1 MWKLEIPEIRP
12 SKCLISSPAS
22 GAAGDFAA
30 AAATAVLGSEVIREN
45 IFEFRQRLLGAARE
59 GQRSPAGGHRRTGTV
74 GQHTQNECGGVQ
86 GMVVGS
92 HKMRALSALETR
104 RGGAMRSRKL
114 QSCRRR
120 TLGLPLG
127 YLRVESPETAHQ
139 PFGRGPFACP
149 RAFSMCSA
157 LAHRPFMAHSLRLS
171 TDSFHELGSPLV
183 ALSWCTGRLPRVGE
197 SELRRP
203 PPYRP

>member
-1 MWKLEIPEIRP
+1 
-12 SKCLISSPAS
+12 
-22 GAAGDFAA
+22 
-30 AAATAVLGSEVIREN
+30 
-45 IFEFRQRLLGAARE
+45 
-59 GQRSPAGGHRRTGTV
+59 
-74 GQHTQNECGGVQ
+74 
-86 GMVVGS
+86 MVAGS

-104 RGGAMRSRKL
+104 RSGAMRSRKL
-114 QSCRRR
+114 Q
-120 TLGLPLG
+120 TPHAWA
-127 YLRVESPETAHQ
+127 RVESPETVHQ

-157 LAHRPFMAHSLRLS
+157 LAHRPFMAHSLRVS
-171 TDSFHELGSPLV
+171 TDSFHEPGSPLV

>member
-1 MWKLEIPEIRP
+1 MLDYLTPLLGSCWLANTAVPLSNSCAYNENVWPTLNSFPWVQPARASAP
-12 SKCLISSPAS
+12 SRRTQTDWDSRTAHTERVWRCTGDGGGFAQNE
-22 GAAGDFAA
+22 GAERAGDAA
-30 AAATAVLGSEVIREN
+30 
-45 IFEFRQRLLGAARE
+45 
-59 GQRSPAGGHRRTGTV
+59 QRSD
-74 GQHTQNECGGVQ
+74 
-86 GMVVGS
+86 
-92 HKMRALSALETR
+92 ALSQVADAVR
-104 RGGAMRSRKL
+104 
-114 QSCRRR
+114 
-120 TLGLPLG
+120 LG

-157 LAHRPFMAHSLRLS
+157 LAHRPFMAHSLRVS
-171 TDSFHELGSPLV
+171 TDSFHEPGSPLV

>member
-1 MWKLEIPEIRP
+1 MTPH
-12 SKCLISSPAS
+12 
-22 GAAGDFAA
+22 
-30 AAATAVLGSEVIREN
+30 GSTRSDTEVIREN

-74 GQHTQNECGGVQ
+74 GQHTERVRRCTGDGGGFAQNEGAERAGEAAQ
-86 GMVVGS
+86 RS
-92 HKMRALSALETR
+92 DALSQVADAVR
-104 RGGAMRSRKL
+104 
-114 QSCRRR
+114 
-120 TLGLPLG
+120 LG
-127 YLRVESPETAHQ
+127 YLRVEDPETAHQ

-157 LAHRPFMAHSLRLS
+157 LAHRPFMAHSLRVS
-171 TDSFHELGSPLV
+171 TDSFHEPGSPLV